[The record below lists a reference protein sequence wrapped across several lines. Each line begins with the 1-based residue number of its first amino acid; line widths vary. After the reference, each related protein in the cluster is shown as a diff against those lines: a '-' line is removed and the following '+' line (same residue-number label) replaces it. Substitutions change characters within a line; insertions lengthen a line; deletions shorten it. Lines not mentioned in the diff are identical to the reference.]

1 MYTLGGFYRMPG
13 RKRLSA
19 DKKRTCRII
28 LRTRQDEYDL
38 LKNFA
43 EKNNITMT
51 DLLID
56 SAKSYIYVND

>member
-1 MYTLGGFYRMPG
+1 MYRLGEKLMPG
-13 RKRLSA
+13 RKRLSD

-43 EKNNITMT
+43 EKNGITMT

>member
-1 MYTLGGFYRMPG
+1 MPG

-28 LRTRQDEYDL
+28 LRTRQDEYEL

-43 EKNNITMT
+43 DKNGITMT

-56 SAKSYIYVND
+56 SAKSFIFVND